1 VSDAHPPKPAN
12 AESGSTQMVAE
23 VAVFAP
29 LAHPLSY
36 AVPPELERLLRP
48 GVRVQVPLGR
58 RTAIGVVIGLH
69 PPQEQKWKLKPV
81 SACLDLEVAA
91 LDSAS
96 VAFMQRVSAYYVHPL
111 GLTLKTALPAGLT
124 QQKAPV
130 EKQEISY
137 RLSKTEG
144 EVCGTKQRALLDFI
158 RTRQEVRMED
168 IRSSFPQPHASL
180 KRLEEKEL
188 VQRQVSSKCRDPFA
202 GLEVTPDAAPQLALE
217 QDSAVKAICTC
228 SGKDAAFAPF
238 LLHGVTGSG
247 KTEVYLH
254 AIAHVVQTL
263 NQQALVLVPEI
274 SLTPQLVKRFRARF
288 EHQEVRIGILHSGMS
303 IAERHD
309 IWRAIN
315 HNRIDIVIGARSA
328 VFAPLQRLGIVVV
341 DEEHDESYKQG
352 EGLRYH
358 ARDLALLRGQM
369 LQIPVVLG
377 SATPALTSFARARE
391 GHMTL
396 LSLTHRAMQRPM
408 PVVEVV
414 DLSGIKQP
422 CVLGDE
428 LLGALEQTLE
438 VAEQALLLLNRRGYS
453 PYLICRECG
462 TTFRCPNCDITLT
475 WYRSQT
481 LLKCNYCDYTEAP
494 SESCAACGGATIE
507 PQGVGTEQLEHT
519 LQEHFPSA
527 SIARMDRDSTRTK
540 GSQQRLVD
548 QMESQSVDILVGT
561 QMIAKGHD
569 FSGVT
574 LVGVIDADAAL
585 NFPDFRAA
593 ERCFSLLAQV
603 AGRAGRG
610 SVPGRVLVQTRSP
623 ENPVLECALQ
633 HDYHAFCRQEL
644 PMREMLGYPPYGYL
658 VNMVCSGLN
667 RTEVEESAERLVQQ
681 LQHHPEVEILGP
693 APCPLFR
700 LRNRFRVQ
708 VLLKAPQ
715 RYPLRQVLMRMSEF
729 QEALP
734 TRVSL
739 MVDVDP
745 LDMM

>member
-1 VSDAHPPKPAN
+1 MSDANSSTPAL
-12 AESGSTQMVAE
+12 EQTVAE

-29 LAHPLSY
+29 LPHPLSY
-36 AVPPELERLLRP
+36 AIPPELEALLRP
-48 GVRVQVPLGR
+48 GMRVQVPLGR
-58 RTAIGVVIGLH
+58 RTVIGVVLALH
-69 PPQEQKWKLKPV
+69 PPQPQKWELKAV
-81 SACLDLEVAA
+81 RACLDSEVAA
-91 LDSAS
+91 LDPAS

-124 QQKAPV
+124 QQQAPA
-130 EKQEISY
+130 EKQEVSY
-137 RLSKTEG
+137 RLSGTES
-144 EVCGTKQRALLDFI
+144 EVRGAKQQALLDFI
-158 RTRQEVRMED
+158 RIRGEAHMED
-168 IRSSFPQPHASL
+168 IRASFSQPHASL
-180 KRLEEKEL
+180 KRLEEKGL
-188 VQRQVSSKCRDPFA
+188 VQRQVSSTSRDPFA
-202 GLEVTPDAAPQLALE
+202 GLEVASDVAPTLAPE
-217 QDSAVKAICTC
+217 QSSAVEAICACT
-228 SGKDAAFAPF
+228 GENAAFAPF

-254 AIAHVVQTL
+254 AIAHVVQIL
-263 NQQALVLVPEI
+263 KQQALVLVPEI

-288 EHQEVRIGILHSGMS
+288 EQQEIRIGILHSGMS

-309 IWRAIN
+309 IWREIN

-328 VFAPLQRLGIVVV
+328 VFAPLQRLGMVVV

-358 ARDLALLRGQM
+358 ARDLALLRGHM

-377 SATPALTSFARARE
+377 SATPALTSFVRARD

-396 LSLTHRAMQRPM
+396 LSLTQRAMERPM

-414 DLSGIKQP
+414 DLSGVKQP
-422 CVLGDE
+422 CVLGE
-428 LLGALEQTLE
+428 QLLAALEQTLD
-438 VAEQALLLLNRRGYS
+438 AGEQALLLLNRRGYS

-481 LLKCNYCDYTEAP
+481 VLKCNYCDYSQAPTEACP
-494 SESCAACGGATIE
+494 TCGGSTIE
-507 PQGVGTEQLEHT
+507 PQGVGTEQLEQT
-519 LQEHFPSA
+519 LQEHFPA
-527 SIARMDRDSTRTK
+527 ANIARMDRDSTRAK
-540 GSQQRLVD
+540 GSQQRLME
-548 QMESQSVDILVGT
+548 QMESRAVDILVGT

-610 SVPGRVLVQTRSP
+610 SMPGRVLVQTRTP
-623 ENPVLECALQ
+623 DNPVLECALQ

-667 RTEVEESAERLVQQ
+667 RTEVEKSAERLVRL
-681 LQHHPEVEILGP
+681 LQHHSEVEVLGP

-715 RYPLRQVLMRMSEF
+715 RYLLRQVLERVPEL
-729 QEALP
+729 QGALP

>member
-1 VSDAHPPKPAN
+1 
-12 AESGSTQMVAE
+12 M
-23 VAVFAP
+23 
-29 LAHPLSY
+29 
-36 AVPPELERLLRP
+36 
-48 GVRVQVPLGR
+48 
-58 RTAIGVVIGLH
+58 
-69 PPQEQKWKLKPV
+69 
-81 SACLDLEVAA
+81 
-91 LDSAS
+91 
-96 VAFMQRVSAYYVHPL
+96 
-111 GLTLKTALPAGLT
+111 
-124 QQKAPV
+124 
-130 EKQEISY
+130 
-137 RLSKTEG
+137 
-144 EVCGTKQRALLDFI
+144 
-158 RTRQEVRMED
+158 
-168 IRSSFPQPHASL
+168 
-180 KRLEEKEL
+180 
-188 VQRQVSSKCRDPFA
+188 
-202 GLEVTPDAAPQLALE
+202 
-217 QDSAVKAICTC
+217 
-228 SGKDAAFAPF
+228 
-238 LLHGVTGSG
+238 
-247 KTEVYLH
+247 
-254 AIAHVVQTL
+254 
-263 NQQALVLVPEI
+263 
-274 SLTPQLVKRFRARF
+274 
-288 EHQEVRIGILHSGMS
+288 
-303 IAERHD
+303 
-309 IWRAIN
+309 
-315 HNRIDIVIGARSA
+315 
-328 VFAPLQRLGIVVV
+328 V

-377 SATPALTSFARARE
+377 SATPALTSFARAHE

-396 LSLTHRAMQRPM
+396 LSLTQRAMQRPM
-408 PVVEVV
+408 PLVEVI

-422 CVLGDE
+422 CVLGEE
-428 LLGALEQTLE
+428 LLGALEQTLD
-438 VAEQALLLLNRRGYS
+438 AGEQALLLLNRRGYS

-481 LLKCNYCDYTEAP
+481 LLKCNYCDYTQTP
-494 SESCAACGGATIE
+494 SESCPACGGATIE

-519 LQEHFPSA
+519 LQEHFPAA

-540 GSQQRLVD
+540 GSQQRLME
-548 QMESQSVDILVGT
+548 QMESQTVDILVGT

-610 SVPGRVLVQTRSP
+610 SIPGRVLVQTRSP

-667 RTEVEESAERLVQQ
+667 RAEVEESAERLTQQ
-681 LQHHPEVEILGP
+681 LQHQPEVEILGP

-715 RYPLRQVLMRMSEF
+715 RYPLRQVLDRVPEF
-729 QEALP
+729 QGALP